1 VSRLGRK
8 PKGAELVT
16 NLDGSETA
24 RRRLH
29 QIVQALAGKTSVPE
43 ACAELGVGESRFHQL
58 RQEALS
64 GALAALEPRETG
76 RPRRPSVP
84 GAARIAELEAELR
97 ELRWELQ
104 ACHIREDLVDV
115 LPRRAAAVKKT
126 TSRPPTRRR
135 PAKRGPPVTSAPPSS
150 STPPSS
156 TREAP
161 PC

>member
-1 VSRLGRK
+1 MSRLGRK

-58 RQEALS
+58 RQEALE

-76 RPRRPSVP
+76 RPRRPAVP
-84 GAARIAELEAELR
+84 GAARIAELEEELS

-104 ACHIREDLVDV
+104 ACHIREELADV

-126 TSRPPTRRR
+126 TSRPP
-135 PAKRGPPVTSAPPSS
+135 AKRGPTVTSSPP
-150 STPPSS
+150 PS
-156 TREAP
+156 TREGS

>member
-1 VSRLGRK
+1 MSRLGRK

-29 QIVQALAGKTSVPE
+29 QIVRALAGKTSVPE

-76 RPRRPSVP
+76 RPRRPPVP

-104 ACHIREDLVDV
+104 ARHIREELADV

-126 TSRPPTRRR
+126 TGRR
-135 PAKRGPPVTSAPPSS
+135 PAKRGPPATSAPPSS
-150 STPPSS
+150 STASS
-156 TREAP
+156 PTGEAP

>member
-1 VSRLGRK
+1 MSRLGRK

-29 QIVQALAGKTSVPE
+29 QIVQALAGKTSVPA

-76 RPRRPSVP
+76 RPRRPPVP

-104 ACHIREDLVDV
+104 ACHIREELADV

-126 TSRPPTRRR
+126 TSRPP
-135 PAKRGPPVTSAPPSS
+135 AKRGPTVTSSPPPPPS
-150 STPPSS
+150 PPSTKEGS
-156 TREAP
+156 

>member
-1 VSRLGRK
+1 MSQRGRK
-8 PKGAELVT
+8 PKGAELVK

-29 QIVQALAGKTSVPE
+29 QIVRALAGKSSVPE

-58 RQEALS
+58 RQEALE

-76 RPRRPSVP
+76 RPRRPAVP
-84 GAARIAELEAELR
+84 GAARIAELEEELR

-104 ACHIREDLVDV
+104 ACHIREELADV

-126 TSRPPTRRR
+126 TSRPP
-135 PAKRGPPVTSAPPSS
+135 AKRGPTVTSSPPSS
-150 STPPSS
+150 ST
-156 TREAP
+156 RETP